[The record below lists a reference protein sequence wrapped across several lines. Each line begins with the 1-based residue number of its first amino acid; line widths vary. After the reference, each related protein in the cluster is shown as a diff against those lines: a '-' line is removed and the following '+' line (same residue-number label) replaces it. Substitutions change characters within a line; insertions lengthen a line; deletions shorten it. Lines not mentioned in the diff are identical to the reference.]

1 MPTAFEDG
9 SDGITFIVEDVTTR
23 KKYEEMLRI
32 SEARYRGLVQSSG
45 EAIIG
50 NDPAGNIISWN
61 PAAERL
67 WGYRESEVLGR
78 PLNILVPS
86 AGQKDLQVS

>member
-1 MPTAFEDG
+1 MGCLIRGEERHFRIKQVPTAFEDG
-9 SDGITFIVEDVTTR
+9 SDGLTFIAEDITPR

-50 NDPAGNIISWN
+50 MIPTGIS
-61 PAAERL
+61 
-67 WGYRESEVLGR
+67 
-78 PLNILVPS
+78 S
-86 AGQKDLQVS
+86 AGILRQSGSAGSVRERSSTSR